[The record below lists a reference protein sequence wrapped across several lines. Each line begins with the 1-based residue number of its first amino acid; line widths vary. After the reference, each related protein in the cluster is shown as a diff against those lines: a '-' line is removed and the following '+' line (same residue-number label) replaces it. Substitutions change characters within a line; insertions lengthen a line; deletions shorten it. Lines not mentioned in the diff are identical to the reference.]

1 MPAEKPKKWK
11 IQTDPQDSGRIKQE
25 VNDMSLTK
33 EQVAEHMKDPA
44 IFCCRR
50 QKGLK
55 ISEADLEDPAIFDDM
70 IDAGLLKLSDDGL
83 TIEQVL
89 GTTLTTD
96 VEALTPITPAVL
108 DHVNEISAPAAD
120 EKPEDT
126 EAAAAPAPVPA
137 APQITTTTGSDGMI
151 HIEIGKAEKIEGIK
165 LDVPV
170 FGGPAGPAG
179 PAPVIPAA
187 AAPAAKKGEKKVIR
201 TLTKKH
207 IKITDVEI
215 GDETSIKDGKI
226 TIDKK
231 LTELALKEDPLCKS
245 LALDVIYP
253 DKRHVYT
260 DTIMDVCPIATKVE
274 GELGEGVTKVADGVV
289 FMLTGVDEDGVQVHE
304 FGSSE
309 GYLDERMYFGHPGC
323 ADENDIII
331 RCHAVIASKTG
342 MTRPGPFAAHKCQD
356 YIIQVIRDK
365 LKTYEGEV
373 VREEVCE
380 DVRREGNPRVVLVK
394 EIMGQGAMHDNV
406 ICPNEPCGVFG
417 GQKNVDCGNV
427 PIMLTPNQVRDGSI
441 HALTCIGPATK
452 EMTRHYIREPLVEGL
467 AADPELDLIGV
478 IFVGSPQVNDE
489 KMWVSERLG
498 SLLESLDV
506 DGCIITTEGFGNNH
520 IDFIQHIGQA
530 GKRGIPVVGVS
541 FCAYQGQLVVGNKY
555 ATAMVEENMD
565 AGGFENNI
573 AGCSCITKEVAAR
586 AIQMLK
592 NRMAGVDIKPAPKK
606 WNNDVI
612 NANNK
617 LLGLPE
623 TKLVESGT
631 LH

>member
-1 MPAEKPKKWK
+1 MSITQE
-11 IQTDPQDSGRIKQE
+11 TLKQH
-25 VNDMSLTK
+25 L
-33 EQVAEHMKDPA
+33 KDPA

-50 QKGLK
+50 QKGLV
-55 ISEADLEDPAIFDDM
+55 ISAADLEDPTLFDDM
-70 IDAGLLKLSDDGL
+70 VEAGLLTLSDEGL

-89 GTTLTTD
+89 GSTLQCD
-96 VEALTPITPAVL
+96 VEALTPITKAVL
-108 DHVNEISAPAAD
+108 DKINEIKADAPEAD
-120 EKPEDT
+120 APKAEIQSTSEAEPTVSTT
-126 EAAAAPAPVPA
+126 EG
-137 APQITTTTGSDGMI
+137 GSGMI
-151 HIEIGKAEKIEGIK
+151 HIEIGHAEKFEGLSI
-165 LDVPV
+165 DVPIAV
-170 FGGPAGPAG
+170 SSVPS
-179 PAPVIPAA
+179 
-187 AAPAAKKGEKKVIR
+187 APAKAPEAVTAEADAPKAGEKKVIR
-201 TLTKKH
+201 TLKKRH
-207 IKITDVEI
+207 IKITDAEI
-215 GDETSIKDGKI
+215 GTETSIKDGKI
-226 TIDKK
+226 TIDGSIVEKAVK
-231 LTELALKEDPLCKS
+231 QDSLCKS
-245 LALDVIYP
+245 MKLDVIHP
-253 DKRHVYT
+253 NERHQYT
-260 DTIMDVCPIATKVE
+260 ETIMDVCPIATKVE
-274 GELGEGVTKVADGVV
+274 GELGSGITKVADGVV

-309 GYLDERMYFGHPGC
+309 GYLDEKMYFGHPGC

-331 RCHAVIASKTG
+331 RCHVVIQRLSG

-356 YIIQVIRDK
+356 YVIQAVRDQ
-365 LKTYEGEV
+365 LKKYDGEI
-373 VREEVCE
+373 VREEICE
-380 DVRREGNPRVVLVK
+380 DVRRPGNPRVVLVK

-406 ICPNEPCGVFG
+406 ICPTEPCGILG

-427 PIMLTPNQVRDGSI
+427 PIILTPNQVRDGSI

-467 AADPELDLIGV
+467 AADSEMDLVGV
-478 IFVGSPQVNDE
+478 VFVGSPQVNDE
-489 KMWVSERLG
+489 KLWVSERLG
-498 SLLESLDV
+498 SLLESLDI

-565 AGGFENNI
+565 KGGFENNV
-573 AGCSCITKEVAAR
+573 AGCSCVTKEVAAR

-592 NRMAGVDIKPAPKK
+592 NKMAGVDIAPAPKK
-606 WNNDVI
+606 WSNDVI

-623 TKLVESGT
+623 TVLLDNGT

>member
-1 MPAEKPKKWK
+1 
-11 IQTDPQDSGRIKQE
+11 
-25 VNDMSLTK
+25 MSITK
-33 EQVAEHMKDPA
+33 ETLKAHLDDPA

-50 QKGLK
+50 QKGLV
-55 ISEADLEDPAIFDDM
+55 ISEADLEDPGIFDDM
-70 IDAGLLKLSDDGL
+70 VDAGLLTLSPDGL
-83 TIEQVL
+83 RIRQVL
-89 GTTLTTD
+89 GSTLLQD
-96 VEALTPITPAVL
+96 VEALTPITKDVL
-108 DHVNEISAPAAD
+108 DKVNEDASAP
-120 EKPEDT
+120 E
-126 EAAAAPAPVPA
+126 EAPAKAETPAEEAAPAPA
-137 APQITTTTGSDGMI
+137 ITTAAKGDGMLHI
-151 HIEIGKAEKIEGIK
+151 HIGKADRIEDLT
-165 LDVPV
+165 LDIPL
-170 FGGPAGPAG
+170 GG
-179 PAPVIPAA
+179 
-187 AAPAAKKGEKKVIR
+187 AAPASAVGKSEALPETAPAKKGEKKVIR
-201 TLTKKH
+201 TLVKKH

-215 GDETSIKDGKI
+215 GTETSIKDGRI
-226 TIDKK
+226 TIDGSIVDR
-231 LTELALKEDPLCKS
+231 AVKEDPLCKS

-260 DTIMDVCPIATKVE
+260 DTIMDVCPIAAKVE

-309 GYLDERMYFGHPGC
+309 GYLDEKMYFGHPGC
-323 ADENDIII
+323 ADPGDIII
-331 RCHAVIASKTG
+331 RCHAVIARKSG

-356 YIIQVIRDK
+356 YIIQAVRDQ
-365 LKTYEGEV
+365 LRNYDGEV
-373 VREEVCE
+373 VREEKCE

-406 ICPNEPCGVFG
+406 ICPEEPCGVKG

-467 AADPELDLIGV
+467 AADDELDLIGV

-498 SLLESLDV
+498 SLLESLDI

-555 ATAMVEENMD
+555 ASAMVEENMD
-565 AGGFENNI
+565 KGGFENNV
-573 AGCSCITKEVAAR
+573 AGCSCVTREVAAR

-592 NRMAGVDIKPAPKK
+592 NRMAGVEIKPAPKK
-606 WNNDVI
+606 WSNDVI

-623 TKLVESGT
+623 TVLLDNGT

>member
-1 MPAEKPKKWK
+1 MSITQE
-11 IQTDPQDSGRIKQE
+11 TLKQH
-25 VNDMSLTK
+25 L
-33 EQVAEHMKDPA
+33 KDPA

-50 QKGLK
+50 QKGLV
-55 ISEADLEDPAIFDDM
+55 ISAADLEDPTLFDDM
-70 IDAGLLKLSDDGL
+70 VEAGLLTLSDEGL

-89 GTTLTTD
+89 GSTLQCD
-96 VEALTPITPAVL
+96 VEALTPITKAVL
-108 DHVNEISAPAAD
+108 DKINEIKADAP
-120 EKPEDT
+120 ET
-126 EAAAAPAPVPA
+126 PVPKA
-137 APQITTTTGSDGMI
+137 EVQSTSEAEPTVSTTEGGSGMI
-151 HIEIGKAEKIEGIK
+151 HIEIGHAEKFEGLSI
-165 LDVPV
+165 DVPIAV
-170 FGGPAGPAG
+170 SSVPS
-179 PAPVIPAA
+179 
-187 AAPAAKKGEKKVIR
+187 APAKAPEAVTAEADAPKAGEKKVIR
-201 TLTKKH
+201 TLKKRH
-207 IKITDVEI
+207 IKITDAEI
-215 GDETSIKDGKI
+215 GTETSIKDGKI
-226 TIDKK
+226 TIDGSIVEKAVK
-231 LTELALKEDPLCKS
+231 QDSLCKS
-245 LALDVIYP
+245 MKLDVIHP
-253 DKRHVYT
+253 NERHQYT
-260 DTIMDVCPIATKVE
+260 ETIMDVCPIATKVE
-274 GELGEGVTKVADGVV
+274 GELGSGITKVADGVV

-309 GYLDERMYFGHPGC
+309 GYLDEKMYFGHPGC

-331 RCHAVIASKTG
+331 RCHVVIQRLSG

-356 YIIQVIRDK
+356 YVIQAVRDQ
-365 LKTYEGEV
+365 LKKYDGEI
-373 VREEVCE
+373 VREEICE
-380 DVRREGNPRVVLVK
+380 DVRRPGNPRVVLVK

-406 ICPNEPCGVFG
+406 ICPTEPCGILG

-427 PIMLTPNQVRDGSI
+427 PIILTPNQVRDGSI

-467 AADPELDLIGV
+467 AADSEMDLVGV
-478 IFVGSPQVNDE
+478 VFVGSPQVNDE
-489 KMWVSERLG
+489 KLWVSERLG
-498 SLLESLDV
+498 SLLESLDI

-565 AGGFENNI
+565 KGGFENNV
-573 AGCSCITKEVAAR
+573 AGCSCVTKEVAAR

-592 NRMAGVDIKPAPKK
+592 NKMSGVDIAPAPKK
-606 WNNDVI
+606 WSNDVI

-623 TKLVESGT
+623 TVLLDNGT

>member
-1 MPAEKPKKWK
+1 MSITQESLKKH
-11 IQTDPQDSGRIKQE
+11 
-25 VNDMSLTK
+25 L
-33 EQVAEHMKDPA
+33 KDPA

-50 QKGLK
+50 EKGLV
-55 ISEADLEDPAIFDDM
+55 ISAADLEDPDLFDDM
-70 IDAGLLKLSDDGL
+70 EEAGLLTLSPDGL
-83 TIEQVL
+83 RIEQVI
-89 GTTLTTD
+89 GCTLTKD
-96 VEALTPITPAVL
+96 VEALTPITKDVL
-108 DHVNEISAPAAD
+108 DKINEIAEPAPA
-120 EKPEDT
+120 PET
-126 EAAAAPAPVPA
+126 VSSPEVPAAPAPEVQTIP
-137 APQITTTTGSDGMI
+137 GGNGMI
-151 HIEIGKAEKIEGIK
+151 HIEIGKAEKFEGLK

-170 FGGPAGPAG
+170 FAGGM
-179 PAPVIPAA
+179 PAA
-187 AAPAAKKGEKKVIR
+187 GTAAPAPEAAEKAPKTGKKTVIR
-201 TLTKKH
+201 SLIKKH
-207 IKITDVEI
+207 IKIKDVKL
-215 GDETSIKDGKI
+215 GDKTSIENGVI
-226 TIDKK
+226 TIDKNIVN
-231 LTELALKEDPLCKS
+231 AAVKEDSLCKS
-245 LALDVIYP
+245 LTLDVIHP
-253 DKRHVYT
+253 DERHIYT
-260 DTIMDVCPIATKVE
+260 ETIMDVCPIATKVE

-309 GYLDERMYFGHPGC
+309 GYLDEKMYFGHPGC

-331 RCHAVIASKTG
+331 RCHAVIQRLSG

-356 YIIQVIRDK
+356 YIIQAVRNE
-365 LKTYEGEV
+365 LKHYEGEV

-380 DVRREGNPRVVLVK
+380 DVRRVGNPRVVLVK

-406 ICPNEPCGVFG
+406 LCPEEPCGIKG

-427 PIMLTPNQVRDGSI
+427 PIILTPNQVRDGSI

-467 AADPELDLIGV
+467 AADSELDLIGV
-478 IFVGSPQVNDE
+478 VFVGSPQVNDE
-489 KMWVSERLG
+489 KLWVSERLG
-498 SLLESLDV
+498 SLLETLDL
-506 DGCIITTEGFGNNH
+506 DGVIITTEGFGNNH

-541 FCAYQGQLVVGNKY
+541 FCAYQGQLVVGNEY

-565 AGGFENNI
+565 KGGFENDI
-573 AGCSCITKEVAAR
+573 AGCSCVTPEVAAR

-592 NRMAGVDIKPAPKK
+592 NQMAGVEIKPAEKK

-612 NANNK
+612 NANNR

>member
-1 MPAEKPKKWK
+1 MSITQE
-11 IQTDPQDSGRIKQE
+11 TLKQH
-25 VNDMSLTK
+25 L
-33 EQVAEHMKDPA
+33 KDPA

-50 QKGLK
+50 QKGLV
-55 ISEADLEDPAIFDDM
+55 ISAADLEDPTLFDDM
-70 IDAGLLKLSDDGL
+70 VEAGLLTLSDEGL

-89 GTTLTTD
+89 GSTLQCD
-96 VEALTPITPAVL
+96 VEALTPITKAVL
-108 DHVNEISAPAAD
+108 DKINEIDAHKAEIQSTSEAEPTVST
-120 EKPEDT
+120 T
-126 EAAAAPAPVPA
+126 EG
-137 APQITTTTGSDGMI
+137 GSGMI
-151 HIEIGKAEKIEGIK
+151 HIEIGHAEKFEGLSI
-165 LDVPV
+165 DVPIAV
-170 FGGPAGPAG
+170 SSVPS
-179 PAPVIPAA
+179 
-187 AAPAAKKGEKKVIR
+187 APAKAPEAVTAEADAPKAGEKKVIR
-201 TLTKKH
+201 TLKKRH
-207 IKITDVEI
+207 IKITDAEI
-215 GDETSIKDGKI
+215 GTETSIKDGKI
-226 TIDKK
+226 TIDGSIVEKAVK
-231 LTELALKEDPLCKS
+231 QDPLCKS
-245 LALDVIYP
+245 MKLDVIHP
-253 DKRHVYT
+253 NERHQYT
-260 DTIMDVCPIATKVE
+260 ETIMDVCPIATKVE
-274 GELGEGVTKVADGVV
+274 GELGSGITKVADGVV

-309 GYLDERMYFGHPGC
+309 GYLDEKMYFGHPGC

-331 RCHAVIASKTG
+331 RCHVVIQRLSG

-356 YIIQVIRDK
+356 YVIQAVRDQ
-365 LKTYEGEV
+365 LKKYDGEI
-373 VREEVCE
+373 VREEICE
-380 DVRREGNPRVVLVK
+380 DVRRPGNPRVVLVK

-406 ICPNEPCGVFG
+406 ICPTEPCGILG

-427 PIMLTPNQVRDGSI
+427 PIILTPNQVRDGSI

-467 AADPELDLIGV
+467 AADSEMDLVGV
-478 IFVGSPQVNDE
+478 VFVGSPQVNDE
-489 KMWVSERLG
+489 KLWVSERLG
-498 SLLESLDV
+498 SLLESLDI

-565 AGGFENNI
+565 KGGFENNV
-573 AGCSCITKEVAAR
+573 AGCSCVTKEVAAR

-592 NRMAGVDIKPAPKK
+592 NKMTGVDIAPAPKK
-606 WNNDVI
+606 WSNDVI

-623 TKLVESGT
+623 TVLLDNGT

>member
-1 MPAEKPKKWK
+1 
-11 IQTDPQDSGRIKQE
+11 
-25 VNDMSLTK
+25 MSITK
-33 EQVAEHMKDPA
+33 ETLEQHLKDPA

-50 QKGLK
+50 EKGLV
-55 ISEADLEDPAIFDDM
+55 ISAADLEDPSLFDDM
-70 IDAGLLKLSDDGL
+70 VDAGLLTLSPEGL
-83 TIEQVL
+83 RIEQVL
-89 GTTLTTD
+89 GSTLLTD
-96 VEALTPITPAVL
+96 VEALTPITAEVL
-108 DHVNEISAPAAD
+108 DKVNDVNSSSEKEKAPVVNESKPIVTTKIGGEGMLHIEIAKADHIEGLKLDLPIGSATTTESFVPA
-120 EKPEDT
+120 PG
-126 EAAAAPAPVPA
+126 AAPA
-137 APQITTTTGSDGMI
+137 
-151 HIEIGKAEKIEGIK
+151 
-165 LDVPV
+165 
-170 FGGPAGPAG
+170 
-179 PAPVIPAA
+179 
-187 AAPAAKKGEKKVIR
+187 GEKKVIR
-201 TLTKKH
+201 TLKKKH
-207 IKITDVEI
+207 MKISKVEL
-215 GDETSIKDGKI
+215 GDKTSIVDGVL
-226 TIDKK
+226 TIDKSVVDK
-231 LTELALKEDPLCKS
+231 AVLEDPLCKS
-245 LALDVIYP
+245 LALDIIYP
-253 DKRHVYT
+253 DERHQYT
-260 DTIMDVCPIATKVE
+260 ETIMDVCPIATKVE

-309 GYLDERMYFGHPGC
+309 GYLDEKMYFGHPGC

-331 RCHAVIASKTG
+331 RCHAVIERLTG

-356 YIIQVIRDK
+356 YVIQTIRDE
-365 LKTYEGEV
+365 LKKYEGEV
-373 VREEVCE
+373 IREEICE

-406 ICPNEPCGVFG
+406 ICPTEPCGILG

-427 PIMLTPNQVRDGSI
+427 PIVLTPNQVRDGSI

-467 AADPELDLIGV
+467 AADTELDLIGV
-478 IFVGSPQVNDE
+478 IFIGSPQVNDE
-489 KMWVSERLG
+489 KLWVSERLG
-498 SLLESLDV
+498 SLLESLDC

-541 FCAYQGQLVVGNKY
+541 FCAYQGQLVVGNEY

-565 AGGFENNI
+565 KGGFENNV
-573 AGCSCITKEVAAR
+573 AGCSCVTKEVAAR

-592 NRMAGVDIKPAPKK
+592 NKMAGVEIKPAPKK

-623 TKLVESGT
+623 TVLLDNGT

>member
-1 MPAEKPKKWK
+1 MS
-11 IQTDPQDSGRIKQE
+11 ITQE
-25 VNDMSLTK
+25 TLQK
-33 EQVAEHMKDPA
+33 HLKDPA

-50 QKGLK
+50 EKGLV
-55 ISEADLEDPAIFDDM
+55 ISAADLEDPGLFDDM
-70 IDAGLLKLSDDGL
+70 QEAGLLTLNPNGL
-83 TIEQVL
+83 RIEQVL
-89 GTTLTTD
+89 GSTLLCD
-96 VEALTPITPAVL
+96 VEALTPITKDVL
-108 DHVNEISAPAAD
+108 DKVNEVEEEVP
-120 EKPEDT
+120 EKAEPVKE
-126 EAAAAPAPVPA
+126 EAAPVVRKSA
-137 APQITTTTGSDGMI
+137 GGNGMI
-151 HIEIGKAEKIEGIK
+151 HIEIGKAEKFEGLT

-170 FGGPAGPAG
+170 IAG
-179 PAPVIPAA
+179 
-187 AAPAAKKGEKKVIR
+187 AAPAAVPEAAPVEDKTGEKTVIR
-201 TLTKKH
+201 SLIKKH
-207 IKITDVEI
+207 IKITDVKL
-215 GDETSIKDGKI
+215 GDKTSIENGVI
-226 TIDKK
+226 TIDKNIVK
-231 LTELALKEDPLCKS
+231 DAVKEDVLCKS
-245 LALDVIYP
+245 LELEVIYP

-309 GYLDERMYFGHPGC
+309 GYLDEKMYYGHPGC

-331 RCHAVIASKTG
+331 RCHAVIQRLSG

-356 YIIQVIRDK
+356 YIIQAIRQE
-365 LKTYEGEV
+365 LKGYEGEV

-380 DVRREGNPRVVLVK
+380 DVRRVGNPRVVLVK

-406 ICPNEPCGVFG
+406 ICPSEPCGILG

-427 PIMLTPNQVRDGSI
+427 PIILTPNQVRDGSI

-467 AADPELDLIGV
+467 AADSELDLIGV
-478 IFVGSPQVNDE
+478 ICVGSPQVNDE
-489 KMWVSERLG
+489 KLWVSERLG
-498 SLLESLDV
+498 SMLESLDL

-541 FCAYQGQLVVGNKY
+541 FCAYQGQLVVGNEY

-565 AGGFENNI
+565 KGGFENDI
-573 AGCSCITKEVAAR
+573 AGCSCVTPEVAAR

-592 NRMAGVDIKPAPKK
+592 NKMAGVTVEPAEKK

>member
-1 MPAEKPKKWK
+1 MSITQE
-11 IQTDPQDSGRIKQE
+11 TLKQH
-25 VNDMSLTK
+25 L
-33 EQVAEHMKDPA
+33 KDPA

-50 QKGLK
+50 QKGLV
-55 ISEADLEDPAIFDDM
+55 ISAADLEDPTLFDDM
-70 IDAGLLKLSDDGL
+70 VEAGLLTLSDEGL

-89 GTTLTTD
+89 GSTLQCD
-96 VEALTPITPAVL
+96 VEALTPITKAVL
-108 DHVNEISAPAAD
+108 DKINEIKADAPEAD
-120 EKPEDT
+120 APKAEIQSTSEAEPTVSTT
-126 EAAAAPAPVPA
+126 EG
-137 APQITTTTGSDGMI
+137 GSGMI
-151 HIEIGKAEKIEGIK
+151 HIEIGHAEKFEGLSI
-165 LDVPV
+165 DVPIAV
-170 FGGPAGPAG
+170 SSVPS
-179 PAPVIPAA
+179 
-187 AAPAAKKGEKKVIR
+187 APAKAPEAVTAEADAPKAGEKKVIR
-201 TLTKKH
+201 TLKKRH
-207 IKITDVEI
+207 IKITEAEI
-215 GDETSIKDGKI
+215 GTETSIKDGKI
-226 TIDKK
+226 TIDGSIVENAVKQ
-231 LTELALKEDPLCKS
+231 DPLCKS
-245 LALDVIYP
+245 MKLDVIHP
-253 DKRHVYT
+253 NERHQYT
-260 DTIMDVCPIATKVE
+260 ETIMDVCPIATKVE
-274 GELGEGVTKVADGVV
+274 GELGSGITKVADGVV

-309 GYLDERMYFGHPGC
+309 GYLDEKMYFGHPGC

-331 RCHAVIASKTG
+331 RCHVVIQRLSG

-356 YIIQVIRDK
+356 YVIQAVRDQ
-365 LKTYEGEV
+365 LKKYDGEI
-373 VREEVCE
+373 VREEICE
-380 DVRREGNPRVVLVK
+380 DVRRPGNPRVVLVK

-406 ICPNEPCGVFG
+406 ICPTEPCGILG

-427 PIMLTPNQVRDGSI
+427 PIILTPNQVRDGSI

-467 AADPELDLIGV
+467 AADSEMDLVGV
-478 IFVGSPQVNDE
+478 VFVGSPQVNDE
-489 KMWVSERLG
+489 KLWVSERLG
-498 SLLESLDV
+498 SLLESLDI

-565 AGGFENNI
+565 KGGFENNV
-573 AGCSCITKEVAAR
+573 AGCSCVTKEVAAR

-592 NRMAGVDIKPAPKK
+592 NKMAGVDIAPAPKK
-606 WNNDVI
+606 WSNDVI

-623 TKLVESGT
+623 TVLLDNGT

>member
-1 MPAEKPKKWK
+1 MSITQE
-11 IQTDPQDSGRIKQE
+11 TLKQH
-25 VNDMSLTK
+25 L
-33 EQVAEHMKDPA
+33 KDPA

-50 QKGLK
+50 QKGLV
-55 ISEADLEDPAIFDDM
+55 ISAADLEDPTLFDDM
-70 IDAGLLKLSDDGL
+70 VEAGLLTLSDEGL

-89 GTTLTTD
+89 GSTLQCD
-96 VEALTPITPAVL
+96 VEALTPITKAVL
-108 DHVNEISAPAAD
+108 DKINEIKADAP
-120 EKPEDT
+120 E
-126 EAAAAPAPVPA
+126 APAPKAEVQSISEAEPTVS
-137 APQITTTTGSDGMI
+137 TTEGGSGMI
-151 HIEIGKAEKIEGIK
+151 HIEIGHAEKFEGLSI
-165 LDVPV
+165 DVPIAV
-170 FGGPAGPAG
+170 PSVPS
-179 PAPVIPAA
+179 
-187 AAPAAKKGEKKVIR
+187 APAKAPEAVTAEADAPKAGEKKVIR
-201 TLTKKH
+201 TLKKRH
-207 IKITDVEI
+207 IKITDAEI
-215 GDETSIKDGKI
+215 GTETSIKDGKI
-226 TIDKK
+226 TIDGSIVEKAVK
-231 LTELALKEDPLCKS
+231 QDPLCKS
-245 LALDVIYP
+245 MKLDVIHP
-253 DKRHVYT
+253 NERHQYT
-260 DTIMDVCPIATKVE
+260 ETIMDVCPIATKVE
-274 GELGEGVTKVADGVV
+274 GELGSGITKVADGVV

-309 GYLDERMYFGHPGC
+309 GYLDEKMYFGHPGC

-331 RCHAVIASKTG
+331 RCHVVIQRLSG

-356 YIIQVIRDK
+356 YVIQAVRDQ
-365 LKTYEGEV
+365 LKKYDGEI
-373 VREEVCE
+373 VREEICE
-380 DVRREGNPRVVLVK
+380 DVRRPGNPRVVLVK

-406 ICPNEPCGVFG
+406 ICPTEPCGILG

-427 PIMLTPNQVRDGSI
+427 PIILTPNQVRDGSI

-467 AADPELDLIGV
+467 AADSEMDLVGV
-478 IFVGSPQVNDE
+478 VFVGSPQVNDE
-489 KMWVSERLG
+489 KLWVSERLG
-498 SLLESLDV
+498 SLLESLDI

-565 AGGFENNI
+565 KGGFENNV
-573 AGCSCITKEVAAR
+573 AGCSCVTKEVAAR

-592 NRMAGVDIKPAPKK
+592 NKMAGVDIAPAPKK
-606 WNNDVI
+606 WSNDVI

-623 TKLVESGT
+623 TVLLDNGT